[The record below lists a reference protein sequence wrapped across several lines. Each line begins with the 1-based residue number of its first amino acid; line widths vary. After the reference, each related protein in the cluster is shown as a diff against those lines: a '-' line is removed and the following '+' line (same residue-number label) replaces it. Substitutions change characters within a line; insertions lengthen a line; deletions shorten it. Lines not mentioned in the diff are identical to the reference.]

1 MFKKILLSLLLLFAL
16 LVGFLA
22 IGVYLDHTLEQQATA
37 FCDTIPLA
45 TTIDVAH
52 FKQTVLRT
60 QPTIILGH
68 DQIDD
73 ISFSINARHNATI
86 TEQKIVASGMDEFL
100 NKAGVKSG
108 AEDKQAYI
116 SAWFRGFLPFSGY
129 ACEIRL
135 VQQRVSSK
143 RVVAID

>member
-1 MFKKILLSLLLLFAL
+1 MFNKILLSLLLLFAL
-16 LVGFLA
+16 PVGFLA

-37 FCDTIPLA
+37 FCDAIPLA
-45 TTIDVAH
+45 APIDAAH
-52 FKQTVLRT
+52 FRQTVLRA
-60 QPTIILGH
+60 QPTIILGRNE
-68 DQIDD
+68 IDD
-73 ISFSINARHNATI
+73 VSFYINARHDAI
-86 TEQKIVASGMDEFL
+86 TEQKIAASGMDEFL

-116 SAWFRGFLPFSGY
+116 SARFRGFLPFSGY

-143 RVVAID
+143 HLVVAD